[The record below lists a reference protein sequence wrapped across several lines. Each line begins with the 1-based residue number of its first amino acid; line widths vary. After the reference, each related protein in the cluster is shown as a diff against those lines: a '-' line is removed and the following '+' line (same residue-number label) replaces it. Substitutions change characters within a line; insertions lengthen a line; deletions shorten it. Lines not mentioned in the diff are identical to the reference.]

1 MSASEPNPGIAD
13 PISSPAIQPEDS
25 LESAASPSTH
35 HHKDEIEP
43 EAIIWGARKSALFVS
58 FRPKSEC
65 SQRGACRSPS
75 AENWRDSSFYGV
87 LRQKGGKSVRYHK
100 PQIVSCRRALELVQR
115 VEKGPIPT
123 PDSGKLRETPAAYE
137 ADE

>member
-1 MSASEPNPGIAD
+1 M
-13 PISSPAIQPEDS
+13 QV
-25 LESAASPSTH
+25 
-35 HHKDEIEP
+35 
-43 EAIIWGARKSALFVS
+43 ALS
-58 FRPKSEC
+58 
-65 SQRGACRSPS
+65 G
-75 AENWRDSSFYGV
+75 NWRDSSFYGV

-115 VEKGPIPT
+115 VEKGPIPI